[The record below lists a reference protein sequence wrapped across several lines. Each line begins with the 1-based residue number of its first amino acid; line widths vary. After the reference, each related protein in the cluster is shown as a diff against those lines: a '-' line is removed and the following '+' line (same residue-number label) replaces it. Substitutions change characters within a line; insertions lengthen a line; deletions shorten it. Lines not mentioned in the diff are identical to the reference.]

1 LRKLWPK
8 TRKKYLRAVANQR
21 RLSVE
26 LVRELILQPLEE
38 WQYALLDEA
47 IEQLEPL
54 HLNEEMEG
62 LTEEE
67 KQWVMATFDRLWDR
81 LGWSRRQLQ

>member
-1 LRKLWPK
+1 MTKDEEYEE
-8 TRKKYLRAVANQR
+8 KYLRAVANR
-21 RLSVE
+21 RGLPVE
-26 LVRELILQPLEE
+26 LVRELSQHPLEE

-54 HLNEEMEG
+54 ELKQEMEG

-67 KQWVMATFDRLWDR
+67 EQCVMATFDRLWDR

>member
-1 LRKLWPK
+1 
-8 TRKKYLRAVANQR
+8 
-21 RLSVE
+21 VE
-26 LVRELILQPLEE
+26 LVRELSQHPLEE
-38 WQYALLDEA
+38 SQYALLDEA

-54 HLNEEMEG
+54 ELKEEMEG

-67 KQWVMATFDRLWDR
+67 EQWVMATFDRLWDR